1 MRLILSDFFTDGK
14 NVVFSIVKPF
24 DKLFRTAQINKWC
37 ALLCDY
43 VRALHTAH
51 RKRPAPPPILRRTF
65 PALRFRTENYDDYKQ
80 LEYKQGK
87 AFENV

>member
-1 MRLILSDFFTDGK
+1 MRKFRNPVVSQLLLPLIAMQ
-14 NVVFSIVKPF
+14 KPACIEAGF
-24 DKLFRTAQINKWC
+24 LHWC

-43 VRALHTAH
+43 
-51 RKRPAPPPILRRTF
+51 
-65 PALRFRTENYDDYKQ
+65 RTENYDDYKQ